1 MKVLFAYN
9 RNTYPNPFVRTLV
22 ESISELGADVTC
34 SLNDF
39 WHSWKKYDVIHLQ
52 WPNLL
57 VEGLETAESLRSHLQ
72 LIKNYGIPLVIT
84 CHNLHPHYTKD
95 SIVNEGYDIVYDMVD
110 CFIHM
115 GSYSCNLLKEKYP
128 SAKHVII
135 PHHIYD
141 TIYKSIPTK
150 EEAIKLL
157 HLNPK
162 LKYVLCFGTFRHD
175 EEREIAIKA
184 SEIMSEYNGKIL
196 APSFSPFFFRRD
208 IKGLRITLNEF
219 IQHLR
224 CRFKHRNI
232 IITRGFVSDKDLP
245 YYYAASDIAL
255 IHRKEIL
262 NSGNLPMAFYMGK
275 VVVGPN
281 VGNVGEILRETGNP
295 TFDIHDNDSL
305 GSAVELAMT
314 LVAHNKGEENR
325 QYGINNLSSNIIA
338 QQHKDLYQTLITKVL
353 VK

>member
-9 RNTYPNPFVRTLV
+9 RNTYINPFVRTLV
-22 ESISELGADVTC
+22 DSISELGVEVTC
-34 SLNDF
+34 SMDDF
-39 WHSWKKYDVIHLQ
+39 WHSWEHYDIIHLQ

-57 VEGLETAESLRSHLQ
+57 VDGLETVEPLKKHLQ
-72 LIKNYGIPLVIT
+72 KIKDSGIPIVIT
-84 CHNLHPHYTKD
+84 CHNLHPHYATG
-95 SIVNEGYDIVYDMVD
+95 SIVNDAYDVVYDMVD

-115 GSYSCNLLKEKYP
+115 GNYSRDLLKEKFP
-128 SAKHVII
+128 AARHVII

-150 EEAIKLL
+150 EEAIK
-157 HLNPK
+157 HLQLNTN

-175 EEREIAIKA
+175 EERDIAIRA
-184 SEIMSEYNGKIL
+184 SDILSEHNGKIL

-208 IKGLRITLNEF
+208 INGLKITLNEF
-219 IQHLR
+219 IQHLK

-245 YYYAASDIAL
+245 YYYAVADIAL

-295 TFDIHDNDSL
+295 VFDINKTGSL
-305 GSAVELAMT
+305 EEALNKALILTTQG
-314 LVAHNKGEENR
+314 KGELNR
-325 QYGINNLSSNIIA
+325 QYAIRNLSTSIVA
-338 QQHKDLYQTLITKVL
+338 RQHKDLYQILILKG
-353 VK
+353 